1 MRLTRHAPRH
11 QGRTAVDDERAAH
24 ATARGAG
31 RRRAG
36 RGALALTTTLAVITA
51 LLGVAGCGAEDEDS
65 ASTAPI
71 PQTVRLP
78 RLDGQKLQVTAVWT
92 GTEQENFSKVLAEFE
107 RRTGAEVS
115 FVPSGDDMSAY
126 VGSKVA
132 GGQPPDIA
140 MLQQVG
146 VLREFAAKKWIK
158 PIGEAG
164 QAQLRKN
171 FARGWQDLGSYEG
184 TPYGVYFKVSNKSLI
199 WYNTRAFDYAGARE
213 PGTWKEL
220 IEQARLVSDS
230 GVQPVSVGGAD
241 GWTLT
246 DWFENIYLSQAGPE
260 MYDKLSTHEIK
271 WTDPSVTRAL
281 TTLAELFGDED
292 LLTDGKEGALRT
304 EFPQSVA
311 KTFAGGEPRAA
322 MVFEADFVA
331 ANVAD
336 AGAELGTDAKVFPFP
351 AVGAK
356 APVVTGG
363 DVAVA
368 LKDTKAAQAL
378 LTFLAS
384 PDAAAVW
391 AREGGLISA
400 NTQLDLATYPN
411 PELRGIAEA
420 LVKAGNDFR
429 FDMSDQA
436 PASFGGKPAQG
447 EWKALQDFLKNPKN
461 ISGTQRQ
468 LEKDAA
474 KAFSD

>member
-1 MRLTRHAPRH
+1 MALATTLVVLAAAT
-11 QGRTAVDDERAAH
+11 GCGSDDE
-24 ATARGAG
+24 
-31 RRRAG
+31 
-36 RGALALTTTLAVITA
+36 
-51 LLGVAGCGAEDEDS
+51 AE

-71 PQTVRLP
+71 PQTVQLP

-92 GTEQENFSKVLAEFE
+92 GTEQENFTKVLSEFE
-107 RRTGAEVS
+107 RRTGAKVS
-115 FVPSGDDMSAY
+115 FVPSGDDMSTF

-146 VLREFAAKKWIK
+146 VLREFATKKWIK
-158 PIGEAG
+158 PLNEA
-164 QAQLRKN
+164 AEAELRKN
-171 FARGWQDLGSYEG
+171 FSRGWVDLGSHEG
-184 TPYGVYFKVSNKSLI
+184 TPYGVYFKTSNKSLI

-213 PGTWKEL
+213 PATWKEL
-220 IEQARLVSDS
+220 IQQARLVSDS

-246 DWFENIYLSQAGPE
+246 DWFENIYLSQAGPR
-260 MYDKLSTHEIK
+260 MYDKLSEHEIK

-292 LLTDGKEGALRT
+292 LLTDGNEGALRT
-304 EFPQSVA
+304 EFPQSVT

-336 AGAELGTDAKVFPFP
+336 AGAELGKDAKVFPFP

-356 APVVTGG
+356 PPVVTGG

-368 LKDTKAAQAL
+368 LKNTKAAQAL

-384 PDAAAVW
+384 PDAASVW

-400 NTQLDLATYPN
+400 NTKLDLATYPN
-411 PELRGIAEA
+411 PELRGIADA
-420 LVKAGNDFR
+420 LVSAGDDFR

-468 LEKDAA
+468 LEEDAA